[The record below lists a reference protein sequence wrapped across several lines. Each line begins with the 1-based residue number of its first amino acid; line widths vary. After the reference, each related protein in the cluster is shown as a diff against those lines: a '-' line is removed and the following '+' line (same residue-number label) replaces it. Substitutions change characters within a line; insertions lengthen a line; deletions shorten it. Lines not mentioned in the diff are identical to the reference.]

1 MIITTVVG
9 LYSSRLLLQAL
20 GVSDYGL
27 FSVVGGLV
35 SMMGFL
41 NTVMITTTYRYIAV
55 EIGKGNID
63 EANRIFNVSFAI
75 HASLAVLLVIIGET
89 IGVVYITK
97 YLNITAGNISDAL
110 FVFRFSIWGAFFSI
124 ITVPYQGLITAQEK
138 FLVRASIE
146 ILRSLFMLAAVIL
159 VAAHVGNKLRFY
171 SILSLIVMI
180 IPSAMFIIYNI
191 KYNYSFIRW
200 NLQRDINIYK
210 ELLSFSGW
218 IMIGAAAWVG
228 KTQGSALIINS
239 FFGTV
244 LNATFGIA
252 SQVNNF
258 VSMFARN
265 LSQAAI
271 PQIMKNYASGN
282 DSYSSKL
289 TLMVSKYSFF
299 LMLLP
304 AFPILL
310 HTEYLLKIWLVDVP
324 DYTVVFVRLNIVY
337 ALLTSLDA
345 GIPAL
350 VQASGKIKW
359 FQAIN
364 SSILLTS
371 LPIAYVLFSYGYKPY
386 FIIITYIVSYV
397 IIMIANLFLLNKLIS
412 FNTKDLISKVY
423 CKALIVVLLLL
434 PLFYLENLLV
444 ETFFSFFLL
453 SIIAVLHYLLIVW
466 FFGVDREEKIVVIN
480 FINQKI
486 LFR

>member
-1 MIITTVVG
+1 M
-9 LYSSRLLLQAL
+9 L
-20 GVSDYGL
+20 
-27 FSVVGGLV
+27 
-35 SMMGFL
+35 GFL

-55 EIGKGNID
+55 EIGKGNF
-63 EANRIFNVSFAI
+63 EEVNQIFNISFVI
-75 HASLAVLLVIIGET
+75 HASLAILLVILGET
-89 IGVVYITK
+89 VGAFYITN
-97 YLNITAGNISDAL
+97 YLNILDGNINDAL
-110 FVFRFSIWGAFFSI
+110 FVFRFSIWAAFFSI
-124 ITVPYQGLITAQEK
+124 ISVPYQGLITAQEN

-146 ILRSLFMLAAVIL
+146 VLRSIFMLAAVFL
-159 VAAHVGNKLRFY
+159 VTTYLGNKLRLY
-171 SILSLIVMI
+171 SILTLIVMI
-180 IPSAMFIIYNI
+180 IPFALFISYNLR
-191 KYNYSFIRW
+191 YNYSIVKW
-200 NLQRDINIYK
+200 SLQTDINKYK
-210 ELLSFSGW
+210 EMLGFSGW

-244 LNATFGIA
+244 LNAAFGIA